1 MDGITEYPIFSPL
14 SLGMVQS
21 LKDRLSQ
28 LSDGIS
34 EFTLGNLYYFKD
46 FYQYQV
52 CAFEDTFIFLGKYKE
67 ETFFF
72 IPFGTVPARVIMDL
86 LAQYGPWRFIS
97 EASIQN
103 NAELFEQLHCLPLED
118 RDNFD
123 YLYARI
129 ALSSLT
135 GKKFHK
141 KKNHVQAFLRQ
152 YPDTVVKQL
161 DGTTKEDAY
170 RVLEVWAKDQPLP
183 EQTDYRAACSA
194 LDGLEESCLFGSI
207 VYAAGM
213 PVAWCLAE
221 MVCGGRMAVVHF
233 EKARTDFRGSYQYI
247 NYAFAQSLPESVEY
261 INREQDLGDSGLRKA
276 KMSYHPEQFIKK
288 YWLPKGAVVEP
299 CN

>member
-1 MDGITEYPIFSPL
+1 
-14 SLGMVQS
+14 MVQS

-34 EFTLGNLYYFKD
+34 EFTAGNLYYFKD

-52 CAFEDTFIFLGKYKE
+52 CACEGTFIFLGQYKE

-72 IPFGTVPARVIMDL
+72 IPFGTVPVCVIMDM

-123 YLYARI
+123 YLYART
-129 ALSSLT
+129 ALSSLA
-135 GKKFHK
+135 GKKLHK
-141 KKNHVQAFLRQ
+141 KKNHVQGFLRQ
-152 YPDTVVKQL
+152 YPDIAVKQL
-161 DGTTKEDAY
+161 DGAAKEDAY
-170 RVLEVWAKDQPLP
+170 RVLEFWAKDQPLL

-194 LDGLEESCLFGSI
+194 LDGLEGPGLFGSI
-207 VYAAGM
+207 VYAAGT

-221 MVCGGRMAVVHF
+221 MACGGRMAVVHF

-288 YWLPKGAVVEP
+288 YWLPKGAVVQP

>member
-1 MDGITEYPIFSPL
+1 MDSVTEYPIFSPL

-21 LKDRLSQ
+21 LKDRVSQ

-52 CAFEDTFIFLGKYKE
+52 CTFEGVFIFLGKYKE

-72 IPFGTVPARVIMDL
+72 IPFGMVPARVIVDL

-97 EASIQN
+97 ETSIQS
-103 NAELFEQLHCLPLED
+103 NAELFGQLHCLPLED

-123 YLYARI
+123 YLYTRT
-129 ALSSLT
+129 ALSSLA
-135 GKKFHK
+135 GKKYHK
-141 KKNHVQAFLRQ
+141 KKNHVQGFLRE
-152 YPDTVVKQL
+152 YPDMEVKQL
-161 DGTTKEDAY
+161 DGASKEDAY
-170 RVLEVWAKDQPLP
+170 RVLELWAKDQPLA

-194 LDGLEESCLFGSI
+194 LDDLEKSGLFGSI
-207 VYAAGM
+207 VYVAGT

-221 MVCGGRMAVVHF
+221 MVCGGRMTVVHF

-247 NYAFAQSLPESVEY
+247 NYVFAQSLPESVEY
-261 INREQDLGDSGLRKA
+261 INREQDLGDDGLRKA
-276 KMSYHPEQFIKK
+276 KMSYHPDQFVKK
-288 YWLPKGAVVEP
+288 YWLPKGAVVQP